1 MQEKQQS
8 FTSSTN
14 KPNFV
19 NRGGDGDGNKKRW
32 NKKPRNNFSKQ
43 PDEFTEKLIKVNRVT
58 KVTKGGRNFRFSV
71 VVIVGD
77 YKGKIG
83 FATGKANEV
92 PDAIKKAARAAK
104 KNCFK
109 VPLVGTTIPHDILCK
124 YGGSKILI
132 KPAKKGTGVIAG
144 GPVRALMELSGI
156 QDIYAKSLGSNNAL
170 NMIRAAMQGLQ
181 QLRTKEQIYSLRE
194 VKKVSIETHK

>member
-8 FTSSTN
+8 FASSTN
-14 KPNFV
+14 KPNFG
-19 NRGGDGDGNKKRW
+19 NRGNDGDGNKKRW
-32 NKKPRNNFSKQ
+32 SKKPARNFVKQ
-43 PDEFTEKLIKVNRVT
+43 QDEFTEKLIKVNRVT
-58 KVTKGGRNFRFSV
+58 KVTKGGRHFRFSV

-77 YKGKIG
+77 YKGRLG

-92 PDAIKKAARAAK
+92 PDAIKKAARTAK

-109 VPLVGTTIPHDILCK
+109 VPIIGTTIPHDILGK
-124 YGGSKILI
+124 FGSSEILI

-144 GPVRALMELSGI
+144 GPVRALIELSGI
-156 QDIYAKSLGSNNAL
+156 QDIYAKSLGSNNSL
-170 NMIRAAMQGLQ
+170 NMIRATMQGLQ

-194 VKKVSIETHK
+194 VNKLSSETHK